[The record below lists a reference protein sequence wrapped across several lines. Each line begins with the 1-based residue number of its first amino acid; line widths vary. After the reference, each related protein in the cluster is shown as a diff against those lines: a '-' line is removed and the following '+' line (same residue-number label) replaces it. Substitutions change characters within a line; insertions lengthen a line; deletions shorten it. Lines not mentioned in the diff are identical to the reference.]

1 MTPGGFVILFF
12 GLAAM
17 VVGGLVAMGLL
28 VNLALQWLV
37 MVVLAVVFVL
47 LFRKPILEKF
57 ASKKTSHKVDTMVG
71 ERAVASQDI
80 LPQDYGQ
87 VELRGTTWKAR
98 NIGNEIIPSGKF
110 CRVES
115 VSELELSVIV
125 WH

>member
-1 MTPGGFVILFF
+1 
-12 GLAAM
+12 M